1 MLCRHTD
8 IYLIIT
14 KLMHPPP
21 PLWLQVEAMK
31 KRGGGG
37 TPLTRGPSFGAA
49 GGAGYAIAPG
59 GGIMLAWADTPS
71 PASGRADEAPGQAGG
86 PWGLGQGYGPGQ
98 GQGQGAGQWQG
109 QGQGPGQ
116 GRGQGGQQGPE
127 RWQQQQQGGWM
138 QGQGQDQG
146 YDQGQGQGYGQY
158 EQRYGQGQGQGYG
171 QHGQGFGQG
180 QGHAGMAAT
189 FDDMVAELDV
199 LMAQQ
204 GGAGRRGVDGGV
216 GPGGG
221 VAVAWGAEGAGP
233 WQNLNPDQGPGG
245 WGLGAGQ
252 APGYPPQPGADP
264 GFGVYPG
271 GSPQNPNDPIMVFR
285 QHKFTTAA
293 EMDAKARQQAEH
305 REALERQIMEKKMAK
320 EQVSL

>member
-1 MLCRHTD
+1 
-8 IYLIIT
+8 
-14 KLMHPPP
+14 
-21 PLWLQVEAMK
+21 
-31 KRGGGG
+31 
-37 TPLTRGPSFGAA
+37 
-49 GGAGYAIAPG
+49 
-59 GGIMLAWADTPS
+59 MLAWADTPS

-127 RWQQQQQGGWM
+127 RWQQQQQGGWI

-171 QHGQGFGQG
+171 QHGQGFGQGQG